1 MAERIQQ
8 LLTNRDIR
16 SLVKLTG
23 AGLVPVARRFPLEFY
38 LIMKMHSLTSL
49 ASPSKSEKSGAL
61 FDLVTRLVTRP
72 CTQ

>member
-8 LLTNRDIR
+8 LLTNRDIG

-38 LIMKMHSLTSL
+38 LIMKMHSLTFL
-49 ASPSKSEKSGAL
+49 AQ
-61 FDLVTRLVTRP
+61 R
-72 CTQ
+72 